1 MVSINGFM
9 RETQL
14 GRHTISVHI
23 LLHNTI
29 FIQSIL
35 FNAQAWSNMTER
47 NMEKITSVQ
56 LKFLKKI
63 MGVKQATTNSF
74 TYLEMGVMPI
84 KYEFHKRQL
93 SFLHHIIH
101 LSEDDPVQKLWKYQA
116 SLPDYS
122 NWWSGVKKLMAKYTI
137 VMSEEEIKEM
147 SKDSFKRMVKLA
159 VKKVAFE
166 ELRKECRSKEKTEK
180 LVYDELKTQEYLT
193 KLCPSQSKLIFKCR
207 SKTLNIKEHMQYKYR
222 DNNHCRWCG
231 VCDET
236 LGHIINCGYE
246 GEHMES
252 AERIVYGTDVQE
264 MSELANRIEDFL
276 ERVEV

>member
-84 KYEFHKRQL
+84 KYEIHKKQL

-101 LSEDDPVQKLWKYQA
+101 LSEDDLVQKLWKYQA

-122 NWWSGVKKLMAKYTI
+122 NWWSGVKKLMTKYTI
-137 VMSEEEIKEM
+137 GMSEEEIK
-147 SKDSFKRMVKLA
+147 
-159 VKKVAFE
+159 
-166 ELRKECRSKEKTEK
+166 
-180 LVYDELKTQEYLT
+180 
-193 KLCPSQSKLIFKCR
+193 
-207 SKTLNIKEHMQYKYR
+207 
-222 DNNHCRWCG
+222 
-231 VCDET
+231 
-236 LGHIINCGYE
+236 
-246 GEHMES
+246 
-252 AERIVYGTDVQE
+252 
-264 MSELANRIEDFL
+264 
-276 ERVEV
+276 